1 MNDEHT
7 KPAGWKQKVV
17 HEVIEYWIMF
27 GYIAVFLI
35 AFIWYRRLI
44 LAEYDI
50 HYTEY
55 WFPVIA
61 AAVLAK
67 VIMVGDFLGLGRGL
81 EGKPLILSTLYQTFV
96 FTLWVALFS
105 LVEKTV
111 RGLLHGNGVMAGV
124 EEMMNKGPYELLSW
138 CIVAF
143 VMFVPFFGFRELGR
157 VLGKEKLRALF
168 WRQATPTSVQGGQE

>member
-1 MNDEHT
+1 MNEERQ
-7 KPAGWKQKVV
+7 KPAGWKQKIA

-27 GYIAVFLI
+27 GYIAFFLA
-35 AFIWYRRLI
+35 AFVWYRRLV

-50 HYTEY
+50 QYTNY
-55 WFPVIA
+55 WFPLIE

-81 EGKPLILSTLYQTFV
+81 ERKPLILRTLYQTVV
-96 FTLWVALFS
+96 FTLWVAVFS

-111 RGLLHGNGVMAGV
+111 RGLFHGSGVMGGL
-124 EEMMNKGPYELLSW
+124 EEMMNKGPYEFSSW

-143 VMFVPFFGFRELGR
+143 VTFIPFFAFRELGR

-168 WRQATPTSVQGGQE
+168 LRQATPSC